1 MPTTQRFFSN
11 IKSTRDNGA
20 EIELNLRGTYY
31 FDPGKY
37 HGPYEHSYQAEHEI
51 HVTECH
57 VIEERTG
64 TNQVWATQVDFYDL
78 FSETEQAR
86 FLELAEQE
94 MEADD

>member
-20 EIELNLRGTYY
+20 EIELNLRGVFTYERGTMENS
-31 FDPGKY
+31 F
-37 HGPYEHSYQAEHEI
+37 ESYSETR
-51 HVTECH
+51 VTECQ
-57 VIEERTG
+57 VVEERTG

-78 FSETEQAR
+78 FSEDEQAR

-94 MEADD
+94 MEVEHND